1 MNLYEDIGE
10 VIGTKDTVFVT
21 PRMGDEFGD
30 VLSQKELR
38 EAMID
43 HFVMSEFDDTGE
55 IVGYRDVESN
65 IPVNDI
71 AGMRFY
77 ETWIFL
83 EGEPCPRKRVN
94 RVVFLREFLD
104 DDGNYIGY
112 SPMPFAIVLR

>member
-1 MNLYEDIGE
+1 MLNPTSRLAHTKWAKRFVLQGKLGE
-10 VIGTKDTVFVT
+10 YND
-21 PRMGDEFGD
+21 FG
-30 VLSQKELR
+30 EP
-38 EAMID
+38 
-43 HFVMSEFDDTGE
+43 
-55 IVGYRDVESN
+55 VGYRDVESN

-94 RVVFLREFLD
+94 RVVFLREGLD

-112 SPMPFAIVLR
+112 RPMPFAIVLR